1 MTGHE
6 STPDS
11 ARDAPPF
18 DLRAVIA
25 TYLGA
30 ANPDVALLH
39 LTLHQIGKMVEAP
52 GRQLLADDGLE
63 TSERSVLVALLFSG
77 PGHAMTPTQLS
88 TAIVQ
93 TTSGMSKT
101 LRRLERAGMVAS
113 EPDPQD
119 GRGRLIRLSDSGVDL
134 ARHHLVTLT
143 DYWQER
149 FAGRDPKQLAQ
160 LADAA
165 WTLLALV
172 DPTFDPGPP
181 PKRANS

>member
-1 MTGHE
+1 MTEHE
-6 STPDS
+6 SARDS
-11 ARDAPPF
+11 ARDVPPF
-18 DLRAVIA
+18 DLRDVIA
-25 TYLGA
+25 TYLGE

-52 GRQLLADDGLE
+52 GRQLLAEDGLE

-77 PGHAMTPTQLS
+77 TNHAMTPTQLS
-88 TAIVQ
+88 AVIVQ

-101 LRRLERAGMVAS
+101 LRRLERAGLVAS

-119 GRGRLIRLSDSGVDL
+119 GRGRLIRLTDAGLTLS
-134 ARHHLVTLT
+134 RHHLVALT
-143 DYWQER
+143 DYWQQRLSAFDAER
-149 FAGRDPKQLAQ
+149 LAA

-165 WTLLALV
+165 WTLLAVV

-181 PKRANS
+181 RERTP